1 MLGTLAMSQSCGKGS
16 KACIHRLWKEP
27 QEFTQCQPLRV
38 SSQGIKHIESTIG
51 SSMIQW
57 EKMQRKIWDGEI
69 HLCHTPEF
77 MLVEEVW
84 DSEWERVP

>member
-1 MLGTLAMSQSCGKGS
+1 MHTQIREKAPGIHTVPTTENEFPGT
-16 KACIHRLWKEP
+16 
-27 QEFTQCQPLRV
+27 
-38 SSQGIKHIESTIG
+38 KHIESMRG

-69 HLCHTPEF
+69 HLCQTQEF

-84 DSEWERVP
+84 DSEMGKECLIKV